1 MPLRKHTKPPPR
13 FTFVTPEF
21 EGNQMRW
28 LKTHSDATRSHA
40 AYWSGPAKRRWQS
53 GKESIKKE
61 DSASARGTFADER
74 TYPHTAQVEHRC
86 SVARTLQC
94 QGSTAAT
101 DRKTL
106 PQRGDYST
114 FRQIE
119 PTGSRC
125 PQALPPGLKET
136 NSLSVDLAVLKFYNE
151 DFMRRFV
158 MVDNADS
165 TLIFTSCL
173 LLGYAY
179 HLALTGQGTMT
190 MLLELKSQVIRHLTA
205 KMNISDG
212 LLSPRCLIAILA
224 LGAPIVC
231 LVSRD
236 LPRCLRIGESINM
249 MLEEEC
255 LFSEES
261 AMFSP
266 ASLHEQV
273 VHRSALRR
281 LFLKARANFQDPE
294 SVALL
299 QYISNYMNMCVPIS
313 FYEYCFCSNEAL
325 RSMAIGDAD
334 CLHTTPP
341 EIKKL
346 FSATTPCQG
355 CTVPEQWISPLTPLA
370 SQWQEDSS
378 TVHNES
384 PLMLLTALM
393 QKWLATFLDENDQLL
408 PLTQELLQ
416 KRADLREKI
425 ESFAPATMKSNAEE
439 EAMCECCRHVISM
452 LLTAEKLRIPIHA
465 AAKHV
470 ESKLNLTKSFRQ
482 TDLTNLW
489 GRHRGL
495 LFWVAATCQFATASQ
510 CSPLLY
516 TTLLARLVQELSMS
530 NIYTEIAL
538 GSLKRLKQFE
548 GLYCYQE
555 SQASC
560 GK

>member
-125 PQALPPGLKET
+125 TQALPPSLKET

-249 MLEEEC
+249 MLEEEDLC
-255 LFSEES
+255 SEES

-299 QYISNYMNMCVPIS
+299 QYISNYMNI
-313 FYEYCFCSNEAL
+313 
-325 RSMAIGDAD
+325 SMAIGDAD

-378 TVHNES
+378 TVYNES

-439 EAMCECCRHVISM
+439 EAMYECCRHVTSM

-489 GRHRGL
+489 GRHKGL

-530 NIYTEIAL
+530 DVYTEIAL

-548 GLYCYQE
+548 SLCCYQE
-555 SQASC
+555 SRASC
-560 GK
+560 GE

>member
-114 FRQIE
+114 FRPIE

-136 NSLSVDLAVLKFYNE
+136 NSLSVDLTVLKFYNE

-205 KMNISDG
+205 KMNTSDG

-249 MLEEEC
+249 MLEEEYLC
-255 LFSEES
+255 SEES
-261 AMFSP
+261 EMFSP
-266 ASLHEQV
+266 ATLHEQV

-299 QYISNYMNMCVPIS
+299 QYISNYMNI
-313 FYEYCFCSNEAL
+313 
-325 RSMAIGDAD
+325 SMAIGDAD

-355 CTVPEQWISPLTPLA
+355 CTVPEQWISPLTPLT

-378 TVHNES
+378 TVYNEI

-393 QKWLATFLDENDQLL
+393 QKWLGTFLDENDQLL
-408 PLTQELLQ
+408 PLTEELLRN
-416 KRADLREKI
+416 RADLREKI
-425 ESFAPATMKSNAEE
+425 ENFSPAIMKPSVEE
-439 EAMCECCRHVISM
+439 EAMYECCRLVSSM
-452 LLTAEKLRIPIHA
+452 LLTAEKLRISIHA

-470 ESKLNLTKSFRQ
+470 ESKINLTKSFRQ

-489 GRHRGL
+489 GKHKGL

-548 GLYCYQE
+548 GLCCYQE

>member
-40 AYWSGPAKRRWQS
+40 AYWSGPAKRRWQA
-53 GKESIKKE
+53 GKDSNKKE
-61 DSASARGTFADER
+61 DSASAQGTFADER
-74 TYPHTAQVEHRC
+74 SYPHTAQVELRC
-86 SVARTLQC
+86 SAARNLQC
-94 QGSTAAT
+94 PGSTAAT

-106 PQRGDYST
+106 PQGEDYST

-136 NSLSVDLAVLKFYNE
+136 NSFSVDLTVLKFYNE
-151 DFMRRFV
+151 DFMRKFV

-190 MLLELKSQVIRHLTA
+190 ILLELKSQVIRHLTA

-249 MLEEEC
+249 MLDEDC
-255 LFSEES
+255 LCSEES
-261 AMFSP
+261 AVI
-266 ASLHEQV
+266 ARTSLNEQV
-273 VHRSALRR
+273 VHRQALRR
-281 LFLKARANFQDPE
+281 LFQKARINFQDSE

-299 QYISNYMNMCVPIS
+299 QYISNYMNIS
-313 FYEYCFCSNEAL
+313 IAIEA
-325 RSMAIGDAD
+325 SDY
-334 CLHTTPP
+334 LHTPP
-341 EIKKL
+341 SETEKL
-346 FSATTPCQG
+346 FPATAPHQRY
-355 CTVPEQWISPLTPLA
+355 TVPEQWRSPLTPTT
-370 SQWQEDSS
+370 SQWPEEPS
-378 TVHNES
+378 TLSIEIR
-384 PLMLLTALM
+384 MLSLTTLM
-393 QKWLATFLDENDQLL
+393 QKWLATFLDENNQLL
-408 PLTQELLQ
+408 PLTRELAQ
-416 KRADLREKI
+416 KRTDLREGI
-425 ESFAPATMKSNAEE
+425 ESFTPATITSNVEE
-439 EAMCECCRHVISM
+439 EAMYECCRLVTSI
-452 LLTAEKLRIPIHA
+452 LLAAEKLRIPIHA

-470 ESKLNLTKSFRQ
+470 GSKLNLTQSFRQ

-489 GRHRGL
+489 GRHKGL

-510 CSPLLY
+510 CSPLLC

-530 NIYTEIAL
+530 NLYTEIAI

-548 GLYCYQE
+548 SLCCYQE
-555 SQASC
+555 SRPSC
-560 GK
+560 GQ

>member
-86 SVARTLQC
+86 SVARTPQC

-101 DRKTL
+101 DRKAL

-125 PQALPPGLKET
+125 PQALPPSLKET

-205 KMNISDG
+205 KMNTSDG

-249 MLEEEC
+249 MLEEESLC
-255 LFSEES
+255 SEES

-299 QYISNYMNMCVPIS
+299 QYISNYMNI
-313 FYEYCFCSNEAL
+313 
-325 RSMAIGDAD
+325 SMAIGDAD

-355 CTVPEQWISPLTPLA
+355 CTVPEQWISPLTPLT

-378 TVHNES
+378 MVYIES
-384 PLMLLTALM
+384 RMMLLTALM
-393 QKWLATFLDENDQLL
+393 QQWLATFLDENDQLL

-425 ESFAPATMKSNAEE
+425 ERFAPATMKSNAEE
-439 EAMCECCRHVISM
+439 EAMYECCRHVTSM

-489 GRHRGL
+489 GRHKGL

-548 GLYCYQE
+548 GLCCYQE

>member
-40 AYWSGPAKRRWQS
+40 AYWSGPAKRRWQAS
-53 GKESIKKE
+53 KESNKKE
-61 DSASARGTFADER
+61 DSASARGTFVDER
-74 TYPHTAQVEHRC
+74 SYPHTAQVEPHY
-86 SVARTLQC
+86 SAAQNSQC
-94 QGSTAAT
+94 HGSTAAT

-106 PQRGDYST
+106 PSRGDSST
-114 FRQIE
+114 FRHIE

-136 NSLSVDLAVLKFYNE
+136 NSLSVDLTVLKFYNE
-151 DFMRRFV
+151 DFMRKFV

-179 HLALTGQGTMT
+179 HLALTGQGTM
-190 MLLELKSQVIRHLTA
+190 MILLELKSQVIRHLTA
-205 KMNISDG
+205 KMHISDG

-249 MLEEEC
+249 MLDDDC
-255 LFSEES
+255 LCSEES
-261 AMFSP
+261 AVI
-266 ASLHEQV
+266 ARTSLNEQV
-273 VHRSALRR
+273 VHRQALRR
-281 LFLKARANFQDPE
+281 LFLKARVNFQDSE

-299 QYISNYMNMCVPIS
+299 QYISNYMNILIAI
-313 FYEYCFCSNEAL
+313 EA
-325 RSMAIGDAD
+325 AD
-334 CLHTTPP
+334 YLQTPP
-341 EIKKL
+341 SETEKL
-346 FSATTPCQG
+346 FPGTAPHRG
-355 CTVPEQWISPLTPLA
+355 HAVPEQWRSPLTSLPP
-370 SQWQEDSS
+370 QWPEEPSRVYIE
-378 TVHNES
+378 TR
-384 PLMLLTALM
+384 MLLLAALM

-408 PLTQELLQ
+408 PLTQEVLQ
-416 KRADLREKI
+416 KRADLRETI
-425 ESFAPATMKSNAEE
+425 ESFAPATIKSNVEE
-439 EAMCECCRHVISM
+439 EAMYECCRFVTSM
-452 LLTAEKLRIPIHA
+452 LLAAEKLRIPIHA

-470 ESKLNLTKSFRQ
+470 ESKLNMTQSFRQ
-482 TDLTNLW
+482 TDVTNLW
-489 GRHRGL
+489 GRHKGL

-510 CSPLLY
+510 CSPLLC

-530 NIYTEIAL
+530 NVYTEIAIS
-538 GSLKRLKQFE
+538 SLKRLRQFE
-548 GLYCYQE
+548 SLCCYQE
-555 SQASC
+555 SQSSC
-560 GK
+560 GQ